1 MLKEAARSGFG
12 AYRNSMTKRLLV
24 VNGSIRGRIG
34 NTGEVLAAAAKYLP
48 EGTEPRELVL
58 ATYEA
63 AVEDIANELRAADG
77 LLVGTGV
84 YWGSWGSPLQRFL
97 EVMTTF
103 EASSLFVG
111 KPVGVVVTMDSV
123 GGSDVAQRLLGVFST
138 LGCLVPP
145 MPMVVV
151 SRVAACLNGVPGN
164 EDVWQVE
171 DLSPLL
177 QNLVLAM
184 TAAGLPWRTWP
195 VVKTAAVTGRYP
207 ANGVLDLGVPRFPPR
222 G

>member
-1 MLKEAARSGFG
+1 MP
-12 AYRNSMTKRLLV
+12 KRLLV
-24 VNGSIRGRIG
+24 VNGSIRGRSG
-34 NTGEVLAAAAKYLP
+34 NTGEVLAVAAEYLP
-48 EGTEPRELVL
+48 EDTEARELVL
-58 ATYEA
+58 ATYDA
-63 AVEDIANELRAADG
+63 AVEDLAEELRAADG

-123 GGSDVAQRLLGVFST
+123 GGTDVAQRLLGVFST

-151 SRVAACLNGVPGN
+151 SRIAACLDGVPGN

-171 DLSPLL
+171 DLSA
-177 QNLVLAM
+177 LVHNVALAM
-184 TAAGLPWRTWP
+184 SAAGLPWRTWP
-195 VVKTAAVTGRYP
+195 IVKAAMVTGQYP
-207 ANGVLDLGVPRFPPR
+207 AAGILDLGVPRFPPR